1 MLFAQEEIP
10 VRVVT
15 LDDAILP
22 FSFKKYERPILEEE
36 LEFRSGELIS
46 DLLASGYATASVDRF
61 NTKNDTARIYLF
73 LGQQYKVKALHVADS
88 NQFLTEAI
96 GLRKNWDKK
105 AWLTA
110 DFLSS
115 VQERTLVRLENNG
128 YPYSKVSFEN
138 ARLDSNAV
146 QLDLAVDKGPL
157 MRFDT
162 IHNVRKAK
170 ISRTY
175 LKAYSGVKDG
185 QVYNQSLVAAMDER
199 LAELPFLRVLEPTRV
214 WFSNDDKA
222 HVEVFLE
229 NRKISKFDFLI
240 GVLPNNEESGKV
252 LVTGEAGISLWNLFG
267 TGKKIDVSWKRLKPK
282 SQQLNLYF
290 DYPYILGT
298 PLGADVRFKLDKQ
311 DTSYL
316 DLDWALG
323 VQYLFRG
330 RDNVKIVVHNQQTFL
345 QNPDTTFVRNT
356 GKLPTILDQSTL
368 LTGIQAYLE
377 KLDYLYNP
385 SRGWE
390 LGASVTAGFKK
401 VKRNTTLLAME
412 LDDPFPTTE
421 ELYDSLDA
429 RSGKFEVKWL
439 ANYFIPIAN
448 KQVIKVGVNGAT
460 IYNKD
465 LLTNE
470 LLKIGGNKDLRGF
483 DEESLLLSLYNIMT
497 LEYRFLLDR
506 NAYLSA
512 FFNWAYV
519 EQRLANSFENDF
531 PLGFG
536 AGLTFETKAGIFGLS
551 YAVGKQQSNPL
562 DFKSSK
568 IHFGYVNIF

>member
-1 MLFAQEEIP
+1 
-10 VRVVT
+10 
-15 LDDAILP
+15 
-22 FSFKKYERPILEEE
+22 
-36 LEFRSGELIS
+36 
-46 DLLASGYATASVDRF
+46 
-61 NTKNDTARIYLF
+61 
-73 LGQQYKVKALHVADS
+73 
-88 NQFLTEAI
+88 
-96 GLRKNWDKK
+96 
-105 AWLTA
+105 
-110 DFLSS
+110 
-115 VQERTLVRLENNG
+115 
-128 YPYSKVSFEN
+128 
-138 ARLDSNAV
+138 
-146 QLDLAVDKGPL
+146 
-157 MRFDT
+157 
-162 IHNVRKAK
+162 
-170 ISRTY
+170 
-175 LKAYSGVKDG
+175 
-185 QVYNQSLVAAMDER
+185 
-199 LAELPFLRVLEPTRV
+199 
-214 WFSNDDKA
+214 
-222 HVEVFLE
+222 
-229 NRKISKFDFLI
+229 
-240 GVLPNNEESGKV
+240 
-252 LVTGEAGISLWNLFG
+252 
-267 TGKKIDVSWKRLKPK
+267 
-282 SQQLNLYF
+282 LYF